1 MRILN
6 RGPHGVVSPADAIR
20 TAATSEC
27 YLETIYNIVRH
38 SLKILKSKRDM
49 KKRNESKTLRVVR
62 WIARISSGF
71 AAALILLI
79 FIGEGLT
86 EGFEPL
92 LHMSVRETLMMV
104 VFVALW
110 LGLLLGWKWELYG
123 GLLTGC
129 GVVAFYLVDYLFT
142 GTFPR
147 VPFVLI
153 FASPSLLFL
162 YCGFQARKKPGAKST

>member
-1 MRILN
+1 M
-6 RGPHGVVSPADAIR
+6 
-20 TAATSEC
+20 E
-27 YLETIYNIVRH
+27 
-38 SLKILKSKRDM
+38 KM
-49 KKRNESKTLRVVR
+49 NESKTLQVIR

-104 VFVALW
+104 AFISLW

-123 GLLTGC
+123 GLLTAC
-129 GVVAFYLVDYLFT
+129 GVVAFYLVAYLFS
-142 GTFPR
+142 GTLPR
-147 VPFVLI
+147 VPFLLI

-162 YCGFQARKKPGAKST
+162 YCGLQTRKKPGAKSA

>member
-1 MRILN
+1 M
-6 RGPHGVVSPADAIR
+6 
-20 TAATSEC
+20 
-27 YLETIYNIVRH
+27 
-38 SLKILKSKRDM
+38 
-49 KKRNESKTLRVVR
+49 NESKTLQVIR

-104 VFVALW
+104 AFISLW

-123 GLLTGC
+123 GLLTIC
-129 GVVAFYLVDYLFT
+129 GIAAFYLVDYLLT
-142 GTFPR
+142 GTLPR
-147 VPFVLI
+147 VLLPLI

-162 YCGFQARKKPGAKST
+162 YCGLQTRKKSGAKST